1 MYSQPATYPDA
12 DRLAGRDAR
21 TYSCRRTR
29 TWLSSGAAGLLALVV
44 GLGGGLLAPGCG
56 GSDNNNGG
64 GGDSGPGPDGS
75 PTDGDGGPGTI
86 GDLTDGLATLSGTS
100 VAGNTDGA
108 RGTALF
114 NNPVNVIVAPSGNV
128 IVADFDNS
136 LVRQITPTGDTTTIS
151 LPPDQGMFIRPF
163 GLAIVG
169 DSLYIQTDSNS
180 LGQRGGALWRMR
192 LEGGTP
198 ALVRDNLGRAR
209 GLTAMPDGRLA
220 MADYQA
226 EVVRVFNP
234 STGQLSLLAGQ
245 VDQAGMQ
252 NGQGA
257 NARFDEPYDIIVM
270 PDGSLLVSDFGNHCL
285 RKVTTTGDVTTF
297 AGIAGEPGQAD
308 GSVEDAH
315 FNAPQ
320 GLAVAADGTIY
331 VTDTGNFVIRAI
343 SPSGQVSTVAG
354 DGSPGFKDSTDP
366 RSGEIYGLEGTAL
379 SPDGAYLYIAD
390 GNRGDGGP
398 YNRIR
403 RLTLQ

>member
-1 MYSQPATYPDA
+1 MHSQPANYPDT
-12 DRLAGRDAR
+12 DRLTGRENP
-21 TYSCRRTR
+21 YSPHRRGPGWVPCAT
-29 TWLSSGAAGLLALVV
+29 SGLLALIMSA
-44 GLGGGLLAPGCG
+44 GGGLLAAGCG
-56 GSDNNNGG
+56 SDNNNNGG
-64 GGDSGPGPDGS
+64 GGDGGSGVDGG
-75 PTDGDGGPGTI
+75 PTDGDGGPGNI
-86 GDLTDGLATLSGTS
+86 GDLTDGLATLTGSS
-100 VAGNTDGA
+100 VAGNQDGA

-114 NNPVNVIVAPSGNV
+114 NNPTNVVVAPGGNV

-136 LVRQITPTGDTTTIS
+136 LVRQVTPTGDTTTIS
-151 LPPDQGMFIRPF
+151 LAPDQGMFIRPF

-198 ALVRDNLGRAR
+198 ELVRDNLGRVR
-209 GLTAMPDGRLA
+209 GLTALPDGRLA
-220 MADYQA
+220 LADYQGQ
-226 EVVRVFNP
+226 VVRVFDP
-234 STGQLSLLAGQ
+234 SSGQLTLLAGQ
-245 VDQAGMQ
+245 VDQPGME

-257 NARFDEPYDIIVM
+257 NARFDEPYDLVVM

-285 RKVTTTGDVTTF
+285 RKVTMTGTVTTF

-308 GSVEDAH
+308 GNVEDAH

-320 GLAVAADGTIY
+320 GLAIADDGTIY
-331 VTDTGNFVIRAI
+331 VTDTGNFVVRAI
-343 SPSGQVSTVAG
+343 SPSGDVSTIAG

-366 RSGEIYGLEGTAL
+366 RSGEIFGLEGMDM